1 VTEFQRL
8 FLVQA
13 RTDFAVFELLQYQ
26 LDLPACHTLHFLQM
40 ATEMLGKA
48 HAWSHGPPASTH
60 RALVGFLRSFR
71 TNRQAQKQLGYA
83 GRNENWRH
91 LIRKSVPLAE
101 RVEDLAPALSPDAPN
116 PEYPWPRDAPQAAPA
131 EYTFGIWQDLRKTP
145 AGHQFLKLIGGLF
158 AVADA
163 FL

>member
-1 VTEFQRL
+1 VTEYQRL

-13 RTDFAVFELLQYQ
+13 LTDFKVFELLQQ
-26 LDLPACHTLHFLQM
+26 HPELPPCHALHYLQM

-48 HAWSHGPPASTH
+48 HIWRQGPPANSH
-60 RALVGFLRSFR
+60 RAFVGFLRSLWS
-71 TNRQAQKQLGYA
+71 NRQAQRQLGFE

-101 RVEDLAPALSPDAPN
+101 RIEDLAPSLSPDAPN
-116 PEYPWPRDAPQAAPA
+116 PEYPWPRHAPETAPA
-131 EYTFGIWQDLRKTP
+131 EHKFDIWEALQKTTEGRRFLFLLRR
-145 AGHQFLKLIGGLF
+145 LF

-163 FL
+163 YL